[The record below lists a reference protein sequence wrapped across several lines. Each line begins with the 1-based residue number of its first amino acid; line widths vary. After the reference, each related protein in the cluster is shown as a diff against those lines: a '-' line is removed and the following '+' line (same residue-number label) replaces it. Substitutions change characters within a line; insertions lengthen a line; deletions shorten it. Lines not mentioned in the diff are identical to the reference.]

1 MATYAPGFI
10 NVRSRALG
18 GEISLSI
25 AHIIGISPTVTHRG
39 GDTECTLILDD
50 STRVLVDITRDDI
63 LQAIS
68 EAAGTDRAG
77 SGAAINKIS
86 AGIAANTQTLVAAVQ
101 QNRIQPPA

>member
-10 NVRSRALG
+10 NIRSRALG

-39 GDTECTLILDD
+39 GDTECTLYLD
-50 STRVLVDITRDDI
+50 SGNPILVDITREDI

-68 EAAGTDRAG
+68 EAAGADRAG
-77 SGAAINKIS
+77 SGAAINKI
-86 AGIAANTQTLVAAVQ
+86 AAIVQSNTQALVAAVQ
-101 QNRIQPPA
+101 QNRIQQ